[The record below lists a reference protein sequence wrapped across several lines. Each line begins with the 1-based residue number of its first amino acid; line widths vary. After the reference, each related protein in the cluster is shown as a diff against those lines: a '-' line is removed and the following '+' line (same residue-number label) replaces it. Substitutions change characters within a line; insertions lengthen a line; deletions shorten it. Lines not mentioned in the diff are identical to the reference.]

1 MKSIKN
7 EHTVPKKGPDH
18 GILSKEEMRK
28 MEPADLAEALEAALS
43 FETEETYDPELIAAY
58 LEVLDEKAPMSE
70 TPDPEGAYQRFQKRV
85 QGLTMLNTK
94 TDNGGNAPLSKERK
108 PLYFRVRRAVAVLAA
123 VFVLVIGA
131 RAAGMNV
138 FGYLAQWTDDVFTFI
153 VPTPARSEYYAPFRD
168 ALMEHEIPS
177 ELAPSWYPA
186 GFRSEGPV
194 YKGDNPFCDSVYMRF
209 THDDGREFI
218 VSVKQYFSLEDVVG
232 VVFEKDAAN
241 VELYASGERTFYI
254 LSNQDTV
261 TAVWADGLLSESIK
275 GNLSVDKVKSIID
288 SIGG

>member
-1 MKSIKN
+1 MKPIKN
-7 EHTVPKKGPDH
+7 EHTVPQKGPDH

-94 TDNGGNAPLSKERK
+94 TDNGGTAPLSKERK
-108 PLYFRVRRAVAVLAA
+108 PLYFRVRRAVAVLVA

-138 FGYLAQWTDDVFTFI
+138 FGYLARWTDDVFTFI
-153 VPTPARSEYYAPFRD
+153 APTPARSEYYAPFRD
-168 ALMEHEIPS
+168 ALAEHNMPP

-194 YKGDNPFCDSVYMRF
+194 YDEGNPFCDSIYMRF

-218 VSVKQYFSLEDVVG
+218 VSIKQYFSVEDVVG

-241 VELYASGERTFYI
+241 VELYTSGERTFYI